1 MKLEKPVYKPNSC
14 IMKTTTLN
22 SVYFLVI
29 SILFTWL
36 AFGCNKETKKEERT
50 KETKIVSLEKLVE
63 SYNKDKINAHQ
74 MASLYKGEMTIIT
87 LPSTE
92 SLFMLD
98 GGEEEGG
105 ILFYCQSEP
114 KSSDANE
121 VMDKNLGLVRAAYLR
136 EALVVST
143 SDGELFTFSIG
154 KGQGDELIKDI
165 KANWQHIGFGLS
177 AIQGRGYSPE
187 DFRGLQSVSD
197 SRAAVVCA
205 CVLQTEVADCQSG
218 GEGAMSCRVSKDAR
232 SCTAT
237 CGEGYFACCNNSN

>member
-1 MKLEKPVYKPNSC
+1 
-14 IMKTTTLN
+14 MKTTTLH

-36 AFGCNKETKKEERT
+36 AIGCNKEAKKGERT
-50 KETKIVSLEKLVE
+50 EETKIVSLEKLVE

-74 MASLYKGEMTIIT
+74 MASLYEGEMTIIT

-92 SLFMLD
+92 SLFMLE

-187 DFRGLQSVSD
+187 DFRGLQSVAD
-197 SRAAVVCA
+197 TRADVA
-205 CVLQTEVADCQSG
+205 CLCVRHTETAECEAGGSG
-218 GEGAMSCRVSKDAR
+218 STSCSISSGTA
-232 SCTAT
+232 SCNVT
-237 CGEGYFACCNNSN
+237 CDGWHYACCNTE